1 MYHAVYGTKVHR
13 FKAVMSAVWNY
24 LLLVKTRAK
33 AVRQLILMFAV
44 QMLVLKLGTWGNSIW
59 NLEEVW
65 TRDINDKGCA
75 DALKAGKS
83 SKKETIVIEFI
94 GFYEFSEG
102 LDTTLLM

>member
-1 MYHAVYGTKVHR
+1 
-13 FKAVMSAVWNY
+13 
-24 LLLVKTRAK
+24 
-33 AVRQLILMFAV
+33 MFAV

-94 GFYEFSEG
+94 GMDNQLIPVSFDQNEMNFPKV
-102 LDTTLLM
+102 